1 MKIFIPLLLSFII
14 TITLDNLALR
24 LIHAGQLPTIV
35 EIYKEH
41 GIQKKV
47 DIKLPPGYENI
58 KPESKGK
65 VYFVD
70 EYDKEESNI
79 ASIAVVSIRKDGIA
93 HAKITGQS
101 ASILI
106 KKEHFVKFLP
116 PPQVPDTVAPAGSI
130 NINNNA
136 VYTNSR
142 TVTLLLSATDNVGII
157 GYYISPNPVTPSAN
171 ASGWQSVASSKS
183 YTENITYPL
192 DSGDGK
198 KALYIWYKD
207 AAVNISQ
214 ATSDSIILDTT
225 APSITI
231 TSPTSAHKDA
241 ATNEIITISGNASDS
256 GGVRKVWWSN
266 NGSASKYADGTT
278 HWSAD
283 IKLSKGNN
291 TVTVVAADMAGNTR
305 SNTVTIFY
313 KVGSFSVENH
323 LMTGITPEE
332 FNSTYKDCATPPQ
345 KYSFLDTDICATQW
359 FYYQNATFGDIITWK
374 WYKPDR
380 SLYYED
386 KGIIDTVEG
395 CWRSYLNIS
404 DYYVSH
410 YPAEWEVIV
419 YRNGES
425 LFSETFTISKS
436 NDNGLHKCATCKKEV
451 REGHICGLT
460 TYCQQCKEEVGS
472 GHLCDLTFF
481 CHDCKKEVGDGHI
494 CGITNFC
501 SKCEEE
507 VGIGHV
513 CNITYF
519 CYDCEREVGN
529 EHICG
534 ITHFCPTCK
543 TESGEGHECGK
554 TYFCFDCEKEVP
566 KDHEHSKTKNNPTAQ
581 FYDSRKVLATVNGEG
596 ISQDDVDKVL
606 NRFGN
611 QINKEQIPAVTKQI
625 LDGLITQKLL
635 LQFIR
640 QNRIE
645 VSQADINAEL
655 NKIRNDVKSN
665 PSLRGQTLE
674 HVLESHGSSIEEL
687 KKDIMI
693 SLSLEKYLGKDMV
706 DNMKQDVKQ
715 KIMEEKAKLLIEQI
729 RERAEINYFR

>member
-1 MKIFIPLLLSFII
+1 MKTVILPVLSFII
-14 TITLDNLALR
+14 TITLGNLSLR
-24 LIHAGQLPTIV
+24 LMHAGQLPVI
-35 EIYKEH
+35 EKIYEEH

-58 KPESKGK
+58 KPENKGK

-79 ASIAVVSIRKDGIA
+79 ASIAVVSIRKDGIV

-101 ASILI
+101 TSILI
-106 KKEHFVKFLP
+106 KKGHFVKFLP
-116 PPQVPDTVAPAGSI
+116 PPQVPDTVAPAGLI
-130 NINNNA
+130 NINNGSA
-136 VYTNSR
+136 YTNSR
-142 TVTLLLSATDNVGII
+142 AVTLLLSATDNIRII

-171 ASGWQSVASSKS
+171 AIGWQSVATSKS
-183 YTENITYPL
+183 YTENITYTL
-192 DSGDGK
+192 DSGEGNK
-198 KALYIWYKD
+198 VIYIWYKD

-214 ATSDSIILDTT
+214 AASDSIILDTIV
-225 APSITI
+225 PSITI
-231 TSPTSAHKDA
+231 TSPTSAHENA

-266 NGSASKYADGTT
+266 NGSASKYANGTT

-283 IKLSKGNN
+283 IKLSNGNN

-313 KVGSFSVENH
+313 KFGSFSVENH

-332 FNSTYKDCATPPQ
+332 FNSTYKDCTTPPQ

-359 FYYQNATFGDIITWK
+359 FYYQNATIGDIITWK

-386 KGIIDTVEG
+386 KGIIDTIEG

-404 DYYVSH
+404 GYYVSH
-410 YPAEWEVIV
+410 YPAGWVVIV

-436 NDNGLHKCATCKKEV
+436 NDNGLHKCATCRKEM
-451 REGHICGLT
+451 REGHICN
-460 TYCQQCKEEVGS
+460 
-472 GHLCDLTFF
+472 LTFF

-494 CGITNFC
+494 CGITSFC
-501 SKCEEE
+501 TKCEEE
-507 VGIGHV
+507 VGSGHL
-513 CNITYF
+513 CDITYF
-519 CYDCEREVGN
+519 CYHCEKEVGD

-543 TESGEGHECGK
+543 AEAGEGHICGR
-554 TYFCFDCEKEVP
+554 TSFCFDCSKEVP
-566 KDHEHSKTKNNPTAQ
+566 KNHDHSKTKDKSTTQ
-581 FYDSRKVLATVNGEG
+581 SYGSKEVVVTVNGEG

-625 LDGLITQKLL
+625 VDGLITQKLIM
-635 LQFIR
+635 QFIR
-640 QNRIE
+640 DSKIE
-645 VSQADINAEL
+645 VSQAEIEKEL
-655 NKIRNDVKSN
+655 NKVREDIKSN
-665 PSLRGQTLE
+665 PGLEGQTLE
-674 HVLESHGSSIEEL
+674 QVLKSHGSSIEEL

-693 SLSLEKYLGKDMV
+693 SLSLEKYLGKDID

-729 RERAEINYFR
+729 RERAEIKYFTQ